1 MDAPTQL
8 ESINLLA
15 NRLLRLQL
23 KTEISG
29 AMLVKFLFVKLDH
42 HIVLVMEGMAGKKHE
57 ARSVLV
63 NKKQI

>member
-1 MDAPTQL
+1 MAALAQL

-15 NRLLRLQL
+15 NRLHLLQL
-23 KTEISG
+23 KTGISS
-29 AMLVKFLFVKLDH
+29 AMLAKFLFVKLDH
-42 HIVLVMEGMAGKKHE
+42 HIVLVTEDMEEKIHE